1 MNYLRAI
8 VARTTFRNRLPFRFC
23 KADGWDEGNR
33 APSSSKR
40 SQLFS
45 KTIRGLLWAMISL
58 RVLFAMLFAT
68 AVAAKADEGMW
79 LFTNPPLKQ
88 LKEKYQFE
96 PTGQWLEHLQ
106 KSSVRFNSGGSGS
119 FVSAN
124 GLCITNHHVGADA
137 LQKASSERHNYL
149 KEGFYA
155 RTNAEEI
162 KCADLELNV
171 LMSIEDVTARVNAA
185 VKTGMPPDAA
195 GKARENAIAQIEKE
209 SKNKTGLRSDVVTL
223 YQGGLYHLY
232 RYKRYEDVRIVFA
245 PEEQMAFY
253 GGDPDNFE
261 YPRFDLDICIFRA
274 YENGQPAK
282 IEDYLKWNSQGPGS
296 DELTFVSGS
305 PGRTDRQLAVDEL
318 ADRRDREVPSW
329 LQMFNRREVLL
340 IAWGQRSFENARR
353 AREDL
358 YSDQNNRKRYD
369 GYMGALLDPEIW
381 RAIETREKKLRD
393 AISRDPRLKSTIAA
407 YDRIKKAQ
415 TELVQIASRYD
426 YLEQERPVAVGYRGP
441 RAFYGTL
448 FKYAR
453 LLTRAID
460 ERAKPNGE
468 RIATFRDSAQE
479 SLALE
484 LFSNEPVYDDY
495 EILRLTDSLTDFTEK
510 FGGNDSLVKQV
521 LAGESPHARAV
532 ELVSGTKLKDVEFR
546 KDLYAKNA
554 AALQVAHDPM
564 LDLARIIDGPARDA
578 RKAHETQEEI
588 KRQAY
593 AEIAK
598 ARFAIEGT
606 SNYPDATFTLRLS
619 YGKVLGYEED
629 GKQIPAF
636 TDFAGLYQRAAEHDN
651 LPPFDLP
658 QRWVERK
665 AQLNLATKFNFVSD
679 ADIIGGNSG
688 SPVVNKANEFVGI
701 IFDGNIQSLV
711 LDCIFSDKQ
720 ARAVSVDSAAISQ
733 ALRKV
738 YDAGPLLDELEG
750 VK

>member
-1 MNYLRAI
+1 
-8 VARTTFRNRLPFRFC
+8 
-23 KADGWDEGNR
+23 
-33 APSSSKR
+33 
-40 SQLFS
+40 
-45 KTIRGLLWAMISL
+45 MISL
-58 RVLFAMLFAT
+58 RLFSAMLVAT
-68 AVAAKADEGMW
+68 AISSRADEGMW
-79 LFTNPPLKQ
+79 LFNNPPLKQ

-96 PTGQWLEHLQ
+96 LTPQWLEHLQ
-106 KSSVRFNSGGSGS
+106 KASVRFNSGGSGS

-137 LQKASSERHNYL
+137 LQKASSKQHNYL

-155 RTNAEEI
+155 KTNAEEI

-171 LMSIEDVTARVNAA
+171 LISIEDVTAQVNAA
-185 VKTGMPPDAA
+185 VKPGMSPEVA

-209 SKNKTGLRSDVVTL
+209 SKDKTGLRSDVVTL

-232 RYKRYEDVRIVFA
+232 CYKRYDDVRIVFA
-245 PEEQMAFY
+245 PEQQMAFY

-282 IEDYLKWNSQGPGS
+282 IEHYLKWNSSGPS
-296 DELTFVSGS
+296 DGELTFVSGS
-305 PGRTDRQLAVDEL
+305 PGRTDRQLTVDEL
-318 ADRRDREVPSW
+318 ADRRDREVPTW

-358 YSDQNNRKRYD
+358 YGDQNNRKRYD
-369 GYMGALLDPEIW
+369 GYVAALYDPDIW
-381 RAIETREKKLRD
+381 RAIEAREKKLRD
-393 AISRDPRLKSTIAA
+393 AISRDPKLKSTTGA

-415 TELVQIASRYD
+415 AELVKIAPRYD
-426 YLEQERPVAVGYRGP
+426 YLEQERPVSVGYRSP
-441 RAFYGTL
+441 RAFYSTL

-468 RIATFRDSAQE
+468 RIAAFRDSAKE
-479 SLALE
+479 SLELE
-484 LFSNEPVYDDY
+484 LFSSEPVYDDY
-495 EILRLTDSLTDFTEK
+495 EILRLTDSLTDFAEK

-521 LAGESPHARAV
+521 LAGKSPHARAV
-532 ELVSGTKLKDVEFR
+532 ELVSGTKLRDVEFR

-554 AALQVAHDPM
+554 AALQAAHDPM
-564 LDLARIIDGPARDA
+564 LDLARMIDAPAREA

-593 AEIAK
+593 AEVAK
-598 ARFAIEGT
+598 AWFAIEGT
-606 SNYPDATFTLRLS
+606 NKYPDATFTLRLS

-629 GKQIPAF
+629 GKQIPPF

-658 QRWVERK
+658 QRWIERK

-720 ARAVSVDSAAISQ
+720 ARAVSVDSAAISEG
-733 ALRKV
+733 LRKV
-738 YDAGPLLDELEG
+738 YDAGPLANELESA
-750 VK
+750 K